1 MTRFERHAV
10 VEIAQEMG
18 ISWPDEEFDLDDL
31 WFGMNVEAE
40 RATRGP
46 LGDTAHD
53 SPTLAAQL
61 AFAHL
66 REDPEHYDRLKEI
79 EHAAHPGIRGD
90 APGPHSPDD
99 PVD

>member
-10 VEIAQEMG
+10 VELAQEMG
-18 ISWPDEEFDLDDL
+18 ISWPDEAFDLDDL

-53 SPTLAAQL
+53 SPAVAAQL

-66 REDPEHYDRLKEI
+66 REDPEHYDRLRDI
-79 EHAAHPGIRGD
+79 EHTGHPGIGD
-90 APGPHSPDD
+90 DIHSPHGQDD
-99 PVD
+99 LVI